1 MFEKMFGECID
12 IIDTL
17 QINNEQAEAVE
28 AVAQQMI
35 SGHSEKE
42 LEKNNMFNNDI
53 GINKYMS
60 RISMDPHTITDTVNN
75 LSGMSIT
82 YSANELETIAG
93 QMNSIGKMTH
103 GMTPELVMGGTFT
116 RDSVANYLNTRIFIG
131 E

>member
-17 QINNEQAEAVE
+17 QINNEQAGAVE
-28 AVAQQMI
+28 AVAQQMF
-35 SGHSEKE
+35 SRHPENE
-42 LEKNNMFNNDI
+42 LEKNNMLNNNI
-53 GINKYMS
+53 GINKCMS
-60 RISMDPHTITDTVNN
+60 RISMDPHAITDAVNN

-82 YSANELETIAG
+82 YSANEIKTIVG

-103 GMTPELVMGGTFT
+103 GKIPELVMGGTFT
-116 RDSVANYLNTRIFIG
+116 RDSVADYLNTRIFVG